1 MAQTYTLFHGSPLA
15 GLLGILKDGSMRP
28 QGGHILLFSERMEDT
43 LQHGTDRQHKAS
55 FAFKAEVTIVEG
67 ASVKKVFK
75 HGNPFTVEVT
85 TTLPLPVKL
94 LELYVRRGQLGE
106 FKTEIIK
113 GADAIRAYLL
123 KL

>member
-1 MAQTYTLFHGSPLA
+1 
-15 GLLGILKDGSMRP
+15 MRP
-28 QGGHILLFSERMEDT
+28 QGGHILLFSERMADT
-43 LQHGTDRQHKAS
+43 LQHGADQQHKAS
-55 FAFKAEVTIVEG
+55 FAFKAEVTIVDG
-67 ASVKKVFK
+67 ASVKKVSK

-94 LELYVRRGQLGE
+94 LELYVRTGRPGE